1 MRVLFRARG
10 RIAPP
15 LATRPAYP
23 AGEPPTIRSARRIGR
38 DLSAAT
44 RPARV
49 PPPRTIGR
57 VTQRRFLAGRR
68 WAACAARGTARRE
81 PAVWGAAARGAAVVA
96 VWAMCLMT
104 AGCGLIGGTNT
115 GSFDVPEIITVTSL
129 GFRDQGPIP
138 HRYTCFGKGISP
150 PIHWSG
156 VPTGTKAL
164 ALVVDDSDAPVTPY
178 IYWLVF
184 DISPE
189 TTELQEG
196 SLPPNARQARGS
208 DNVARYAA
216 PCPRSGSHSYRF
228 TLYAMNAP

>member
-57 VTQRRFLAGRR
+57 VTQRRFLAGRS
-68 WAACAARGTARRE
+68 WAACAARGTARREPAARGTAVRGTAVRGTAVRGAAARE

-115 GSFDVPEIITVTSL
+115 GSFDVPEIIT
-129 GFRDQGPIP
+129 
-138 HRYTCFGKGISP
+138 
-150 PIHWSG
+150 
-156 VPTGTKAL
+156 
-164 ALVVDDSDAPVTPY
+164 
-178 IYWLVF
+178 
-184 DISPE
+184 
-189 TTELQEG
+189 
-196 SLPPNARQARGS
+196 
-208 DNVARYAA
+208 
-216 PCPRSGSHSYRF
+216 
-228 TLYAMNAP
+228 